1 MIPAGW
7 WINLISQFQL
17 VWVDFGLTLGSLG
30 ITQTHDED
38 LLYSCSNILH
48 FGDMLDSIYYS
59 CSFFTKYVSVGSQ
72 WDQINVCK
80 YFYLETLVW
89 TEIWNYTCKL
99 YNISCWIWVT
109 LGWVCVSLQMAIW
122 AILVATLAKNPTF
135 SHDIEIVHLLAHD
148 RLIGLPMHR
157 PMVFSQKTSIL
168 REKKAGKNFVW

>member
-17 VWVDFGLTLGSLG
+17 VWVDFGLTLCSLG

-122 AILVATLAKNPTF
+122 AILVATLAKKSNFLSRHWNCTPRGG
-135 SHDIEIVHLLAHD
+135 I
-148 RLIGLPMHR
+148 
-157 PMVFSQKTSIL
+157 SQKS
-168 REKKAGKNFVW
+168 